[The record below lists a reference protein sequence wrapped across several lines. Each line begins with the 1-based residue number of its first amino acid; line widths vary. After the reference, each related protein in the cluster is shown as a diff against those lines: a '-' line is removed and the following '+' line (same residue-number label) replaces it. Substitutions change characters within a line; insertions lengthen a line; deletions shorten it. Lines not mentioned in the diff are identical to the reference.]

1 MRLIPLLLACVIA
14 AGCIRSV
21 ATEIVPIRPAPY
33 PMAPRPPDSVVVFLA
48 ARPEVPL
55 IEVAMLEIQERQ
67 GSYSSA
73 ELLDELRALA
83 GRQGCDGIILIGDN
97 DAMSSSTSTT
107 VATDTT
113 TDPTTNE
120 STTSNSVTTSSG
132 TSTRHGYRASC
143 FVYDRAA
150 ITAVQNPQ

>member
-1 MRLIPLLLACVIA
+1 MLPALLVCVLVT
-14 AGCIRSV
+14 GCIRSV
-21 ATEIVPIRPAPY
+21 ATDVIPIRPAPY
-33 PMAPRPPDSVVVFLA
+33 PLPPRPPEEVVVFLA

-55 IEVAMLEIQERQ
+55 IEVAMLEVQEEK

-83 GRQGCDGIILIGDN
+83 GRHGCDGIILIGDN
-97 DAMSSSTSTT
+97 DSMSSSTSTT
-107 VATDTT
+107 VDTSTT
-113 TDPTTNE
+113 TDPSTSET
-120 STTSNSVTTSSG
+120 TTSNAVTTSTG
-132 TSTRHGYRASC
+132 TSTRHGFRASC